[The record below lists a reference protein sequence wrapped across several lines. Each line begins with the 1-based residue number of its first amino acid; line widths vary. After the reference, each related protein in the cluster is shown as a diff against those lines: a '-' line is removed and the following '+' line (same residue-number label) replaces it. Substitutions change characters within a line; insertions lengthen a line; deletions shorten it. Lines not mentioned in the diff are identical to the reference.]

1 MRTIKLTIEYDG
13 SDYIGWQRQPNGLSV
28 QRVVEEALAQLLR
41 QTVTLYSSGR
51 TDAGVHAR
59 GMVAHLQTERTLPLR
74 AFRDGVNRF
83 LPSTVAVQQ
92 VEEMTTGFHARFDAR
107 GKWYRYS
114 VYLSPLRSPL
124 YGRSAWWVRPP
135 LDFET
140 MQKAAALF
148 VGRHDFAAFRTS
160 GCSAKTTIRDIFA
173 VDLQCRDSLLTIDVK
188 GSGFLRNMVRMMV
201 GTLVKVGQ
209 GKRPPT
215 AVADLLVGC
224 NGGAPAL
231 TAPAHGLCLME
242 VWYDTD
248 ESNKMLDNYESFS

>member
-13 SDYIGWQRQPNGLSV
+13 SDYVGWQRQPNGLSV
-28 QRVVEEALAQLLR
+28 QQVMEEAVTQFLGQA
-41 QTVTLYSSGR
+41 VTLYSSGR

-59 GMVAHLQTERTLPLR
+59 GMVAHLQTERTWPLR

-83 LPSTVAVQQ
+83 LPPTVAVQQ
-92 VEEMTTGFHARFDAR
+92 VEEAAPGFHARFDAR

-114 VYLSPLRSPL
+114 VYLGSVRSPL
-124 YGRSAWWVRPP
+124 QGRSAWWLRPP
-135 LDFET
+135 LNIEA
-140 MQKAAALF
+140 MKEVANLF

-160 GCSAKTTIRDIFA
+160 GCAAKTTIRDIFA
-173 VDLQCRDSLLTIDVK
+173 VDLQQRESLLTIDVK

-209 GKRPPT
+209 GKRSLQS
-215 AVADLLVGC
+215 VADLLAGQ
-224 NGGAPAL
+224 NGGTPAL

-242 VWYDTD
+242 VWYDAD
-248 ESNKMLDNYESFS
+248 ENNKMLDNLEAFS

>member
-13 SDYIGWQRQPNGLSV
+13 SNYIGWQRQPNGMSV
-28 QRVVEEALAQLLR
+28 QRVMEEALTQLLG
-41 QTVTLYSSGR
+41 QTVSLHSSGR

-59 GMVAHLQTERTLPLR
+59 GMVAHLQTAQTLPLR

-83 LPSTVAVQQ
+83 LPPTVAVQQ
-92 VEEMTTGFHARFDAR
+92 VEEMAAGFHARFDAR

-114 VYLSPLRSPL
+114 VYLAPVRSPRH
-124 YGRSAWWVRPP
+124 GRNAWCLRPS
-135 LDFET
+135 LDFEA
-140 MQKAAALF
+140 MQEAAALF

-173 VDLQCRDSLLTIDVK
+173 VDLQWQEPLLTIDVK

-201 GTLVKVGQ
+201 GTLVNVGQ
-209 GKRPPT
+209 GKRSPRE
-215 AVADLLVGC
+215 VADLLAGQRGV
-224 NGGAPAL
+224 APAL

-242 VWYDTD
+242 VWY
-248 ESNKMLDNYESFS
+248 

>member
-1 MRTIKLTIEYDG
+1 MRTLKFTIEYDG
-13 SDYIGWQRQPNGLSV
+13 SDYIGWQRQPKGLAV
-28 QRVVEEALAQLLR
+28 QQVMEEALTQFLG

-83 LPSTVAVQQ
+83 LPPTVAVQQ
-92 VEEMTTGFHARFDAR
+92 VEEMADGFHARFDAR

-114 VYLSPLRSPL
+114 VYLGPVQSPLH
-124 YGRSAWWVRPP
+124 GRNAWCLRPS
-135 LDFET
+135 LDFEA
-140 MQKAAALF
+140 MQEAAALF

-173 VDLQCRDSLLTIDVK
+173 VDLQRQERLLTIDVK
-188 GSGFLRNMVRMMV
+188 GSGFLRNMVRMMA

-209 GKRPPT
+209 GKRSPQ
-215 AVADLLVGC
+215 AISDLLAGQ
-224 NGGAPAL
+224 NGGVSAL

-242 VWYDTD
+242 VWYDAG
-248 ESNKMLDNYESFS
+248 ESNKMLDNFESFG